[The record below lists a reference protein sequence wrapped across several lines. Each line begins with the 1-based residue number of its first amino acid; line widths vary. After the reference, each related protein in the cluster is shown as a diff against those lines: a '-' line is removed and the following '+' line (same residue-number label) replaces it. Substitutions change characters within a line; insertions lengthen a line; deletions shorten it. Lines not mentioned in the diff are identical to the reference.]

1 MSKKQK
7 TIEELLEEALVP
19 KEEQPYEVTDN
30 WVWVRLGSIT
40 RFIDYRGKTPKKTES
55 GIRLITAKNVRMGY
69 IQEEPKEFISED
81 DYDSWMTRGIP
92 NKGDILFTTEA
103 PLGNVA
109 QLDTNEK
116 IALAQRIITICPYQ
130 PLNKTFLKYCL
141 MSPQMQALI
150 KNNATGT
157 TVSGIKSS
165 RLKEIEIPLAPL
177 NEQKRI
183 AEKVERLLN
192 KIDEA
197 KKLIKEAKETFELRR
212 AAILDK
218 AFRGELT
225 RKWRETNEISQTA
238 EQWLE
243 DITALKKSRTKFID
257 QLDPKVLENLYKL
270 PPQWKWVRL
279 NDLIETSTYGTSAK
293 ANDDASGTPVIRM
306 GNIIDGRIVPND
318 LKYLPNEHEDVK
330 KYDLETNDL
339 LFNRTNSYELV
350 GKTALVGEEFSKKAT
365 FASYLI
371 RVRLYF
377 KEILAP
383 YVCFFINSHIGR
395 SMLLSMVTQ
404 QVGQANIN
412 SQKLASLPIPLP
424 PKEEVVIISN
434 WLSAYQK
441 LEDDQK
447 ALLSIEKNIEEIK
460 QSILSKAF
468 RGELGTNDPA
478 EESAI
483 ELLKEVLQEKV
494 K

>member
-19 KEEQPYEVTDN
+19 EEEQPYEVPEN
-30 WVWVRLGSIT
+30 WVWVKSTYVLDIE
-40 RFIDYRGKTPKKTES
+40 YGKGLPISKLTP
-55 GIRLITAKNVRMGY
+55 NGY
-69 IQEEPKEFISED
+69 PVYGANGKIGFYKEYTQEEPRVLMTCRGATCGTINISEPK
-81 DYDSWMTRGIP
+81 SFVTS
-92 NKGDILFTTEA
+92 NSLILKPKWNANIKFLAYLFKT
-103 PLGNVA
+103 LDKKDLISGSA
-109 QLDTNEK
+109 QPQITVKAFEK
-116 IALAQRIITICPYQ
+116 Y
-130 PLNKTFLKYCL
+130 Y
-141 MSPQMQALI
+141 
-150 KNNATGT
+150 
-157 TVSGIKSS
+157 
-165 RLKEIEIPLAPL
+165 IPLPPI
-177 NEQKRI
+177 NEQTRI
-183 AEKVERLLN
+183 AEKIEQLFA

-197 KKLIKEAKETFELRR
+197 KQLIEEAKETFKLRR

-225 RKWRETNEISQTA
+225 QKWRETNEISQTA

-243 DITALKKSRTKFID
+243 DITVLKKSRTKFID

-350 GKTALVGEEFSKKAT
+350 GKTALVGEEFSQKVT

-395 SMLLSMVTQ
+395 SMLLSMATQ

-424 PKEEVVIISN
+424 PKEEVAIISN

-468 RGELGTNDPA
+468 RGELGTNDPT